1 MWQVGLWEDRCPCGD
16 LYGWGSGPITAPG
29 SGTQSWLL
37 CPLISMALA
46 RAEVLRSVV
55 PFSVGG
61 RAQVP
66 VDQAQFWQHNV
77 PHAIDALSNQFLAF
91 PPNDPRAVALAT
103 RDSWGARGD
112 PLPSQAAVQEDVMS
126 MLTVWLTEQIAPQ
139 FSTTARNTDSPVH
152 LDVVSQSPRTS
163 PPPNPFNSVHQT
175 TGRTSGGVVVS
186 SPFAHL
192 NGSFAENNS
201 VTDVA
206 VEVVQGAGPT
216 RLTRFLE
223 MSRDLFYS
231 TLNSLIIAGRFNHIG
246 HAHVRLE
253 GQTAWGVWLRVD
265 HWRGAHSSRPRLR
278 CGVLYHVANREL
290 TFHGSA
296 ATQLLLPI
304 FADWTYPP

>member
-1 MWQVGLWEDRCPCGD
+1 M
-16 LYGWGSGPITAPG
+16 S
-29 SGTQSWLL
+29 
-37 CPLISMALA
+37 
-46 RAEVLRSVV
+46 
-55 PFSVGG
+55 
-61 RAQVP
+61 
-66 VDQAQFWQHNV
+66 QF
-77 PHAIDALSNQFLAF
+77 
-91 PPNDPRAVALAT
+91 T
-103 RDSWGARGD
+103 G
-112 PLPSQAAVQEDVMS
+112 
-126 MLTVWLTEQIAPQ
+126 IAPQ
-139 FSTTARNTDSPVH
+139 LSTAARNADSPLH
-152 LDVVSQSPRTS
+152 SDVVSQSPRTS
-163 PPPNPFNSVHQT
+163 PPLNPFCSVRQT
-175 TGRTSGGVVVS
+175 TGGTSGGVVVS

-253 GQTAWGVWLRVD
+253 GQTAWCVWLRVD

-278 CGVLYHVANREL
+278 CSVLYHVANREL

-296 ATQLLLPI
+296 ADATQLLLPI
-304 FADWTYPP
+304 FADWTYPTMNQLPSTTPAHR